1 MMSDVLEKL
10 LPKVGEVIAGRYR
23 VDSVLGE
30 GGFGL
35 VFAATQENLNRQV
48 AIKMLLPHALTDSM
62 AVNRFQREVDLAR
75 RLEHPN
81 TVRIYDRGQTTTGLQ
96 YYVMEYI
103 NGPTLGDLIND
114 QGPLTQ
120 ARVKRITEQILGSL
134 GEAHGLGFA
143 HRDLKPANVMIT
155 EVFGEADFVKVLDF
169 GISKNFAGEQTS
181 AAPATVG
188 LIGTPYYMSPE
199 QASGQTNID
208 GRSDLYALGLI
219 MNEMLTGN
227 KTYEG
232 PSPLAILMAQLDRA
246 PVPVPPEVAHS
257 SLGPIVLQAV
267 EKNPDT
273 RFASAHDMLQA
284 LRGVQAHAIALQGVR
299 TDWSNQGGAPPPSQ
313 PINTPLSHNFQSGTL
328 NTGPSAAPHAPPPA
342 PSGAGWSPHSQT
354 MTPPGPQKKGVSMGL
369 VAVLLFLLVSMGGA
383 TAAFFLISGGEASG
397 TDVEQ
402 SDNDA
407 GIQDDVDDQDT
418 VLASSDSN
426 ENDTTAETD
435 SQVAIHRDLGS
446 IPVTNSDQLLA
457 QGNTLLGT
465 GDWEGATQAFQQ
477 VPTTAAE
484 YSQAQR
490 NIRVAQAGIQQ
501 RALYQEISA
510 ADSRGDYRAVRRAL
524 DQLPAGSF
532 YRNRVRQDGVEDRM
546 AADFEASRQADMG
559 TSPDQGSSDAAVVIH
574 ITGRPRRA
582 SVSLNGDRVC
592 RLPCDLELPSG
603 EGPVELRISKTDHC
617 SESLTVERIQGET
630 YEVRLRAGCYSSI
643 IP

>member
-10 LPKVGEVIAGRYR
+10 LPKVCEVIAGRYR

-120 ARVKRITEQILGSL
+120 ARVKRIAEQVLGSL

-143 HRDLKPANVMIT
+143 HRDLKPANIMIT

-181 AAPATVG
+181 AQPATVG

-199 QASGQTNID
+199 QASGHANID

-257 SLGPIVLQAV
+257 SLGPVVMRAV

-273 RFASAHDMLQA
+273 RFSSAQDMLQT
-284 LRGVQAHAIALQGVR
+284 LRGVQAHSVALQGVR

-313 PINTPLSHNFQSGTL
+313 PINTPLSHNFQSGTM
-328 NTGPSAAPHAPPPA
+328 NTGPSAAPHPPPPA

-354 MTPPGPQKKGVSMGL
+354 MNRPGPERKGVSMGL
-369 VAVLLFLLVSMGGA
+369 VAVLVFLLVSMLGA
-383 TAAFFLISGGEASG
+383 TATFFIVSGRTEGGSD
-397 TDVEQ
+397 TSQ
-402 SDNDA
+402 NDNDA
-407 GIQDDVDDQDT
+407 GIQEDLEDSDTAVAGGDVSPDEAGVEEDT
-418 VLASSDSN
+418 H
-426 ENDTTAETD
+426 
-435 SQVAIHRDLGS
+435 VALNRDLGG
-446 IPVTNSDQLLA
+446 PVPTTSDQLLV
-457 QGNTLLGT
+457 QGNALLGA
-465 GDWEGATQAFQQ
+465 GEWEGAVQAFQQ
-477 VPTTAAE
+477 VPGSAE
-484 YSQAQR
+484 EYAQAQA
-490 NIRVAQAGIQQ
+490 NIRVARAGIQQ
-501 RALYQEISA
+501 RALYDEITSA
-510 ADSRGDYRAVRRAL
+510 DGRGDYEAVRQAL
-524 DQLPAGSF
+524 EQLPPGSF
-532 YRNRVRQDGVEDRM
+532 YRNRVLQDGVEARM
-546 AADFEASRQADMG
+546 AAHFEASQQEPDMG
-559 TSPDQGSSDAAVVIH
+559 STDSGTPDGPVVVH

-582 SVSLNGDRVC
+582 SVSLNRERVC
-592 RLPCDLELPSG
+592 RLPCDLELPPG
-603 EGPVELRISKTDHC
+603 EGPVDLRISKTDHC
-617 SESLTVERIQGET
+617 SETLTVERNHGQT
-630 YEVRLRAGCYSSI
+630 YEVRLRAGCYNSI